1 MLDPGVDGGRFGP
14 SDILVVPFT
23 DIGWIPVL
31 AGVGG
36 VVADTGGQ
44 LSHTSIIAREFGIPA
59 VVSVRHAT
67 RLIADGQDITIDG
80 TAGRVYLHPE
90 PALERNSG

>member
-1 MLDPGVDGGRFGP
+1 M
-14 SDILVVPFT
+14 
-23 DIGWIPVL
+23 L

-67 RLIADGQDITIDG
+67 RLIAEGQNITIDG

-90 PALERNSG
+90 PDRGGSCS